1 MMRAVLPPVPPMNRD
16 TPPPASPP
24 RPTEPDWLPDG
35 TPYSREFGDVYYSRD
50 DGCAEARH
58 VFLVHNALEPRWR
71 ALPDR
76 PGTLFVINE
85 TGFGTG
91 LNFLL
96 AWELWERSA
105 PTQARLVFRSLEAH
119 PLSRSAMVRA
129 NAAWPELGR
138 YSAALAA
145 AWPPAMGGLHTLD
158 FDGGRV
164 RLQLYV
170 GDVNEALAACG
181 AAAHPEL
188 AVAADAWFLDG
199 FAPARNPAMWEP
211 AVLRR
216 VAALSR
222 PGTTLATFTAASA
235 VRTGLADAGFAVERV
250 PGFGRKR
257 EMLSARFDGTAG
269 TAAAAAAEPLTET
282 PWHLGAS
289 VASSA
294 AHALVIG
301 GGIAGACCAQA
312 LARRGLRV
320 SVVDAGEAPQRGAPV
335 APQGI
340 LFTQLPASDS
350 AHGEFT
356 LHSYLHALRF
366 YAALFG
372 ADSDAYAR
380 CGLLQLADDDE
391 AGFTALAERYAT
403 FPELARFVDA
413 AEASAIAG
421 ITLARRAIH
430 LPGSGWLVPQE
441 ARARL
446 LDHPLIETRFGCRVE
461 RLERIDGGWRAW
473 LAGGENIG
481 APVVIVATA
490 TAANDVLAD
499 NPLPITPLRG
509 QVTLI
514 PRALAGATPH
524 CVVCAG
530 GYVAPARGE
539 WLCCGASY
547 VRGAGD
553 YLPTQAEHRGN
564 LDRAHEIL
572 AHLDPAAIAL
582 DTLGGGVGYRTSTAD
597 RLPIAGALPD
607 ASAFR
612 RDFAALRQ
620 NARRA
625 IDRTGSYLPGL
636 YVSTGH
642 GSRGLT
648 SAPLCADAIAA
659 AICGEPSPLTQR
671 LQRTVSPARF
681 LIRDIVKGRGG

>member
-1 MMRAVLPPVPPMNRD
+1 MNRD
-16 TPPPASPP
+16 TPPAFSP
-24 RPTEPDWLPDG
+24 RPAEPEWLPDG

-58 VFLVHNALEPRWR
+58 VFLAHNALEPRWR

-76 PGTLFVINE
+76 PGTVFIVNE

-105 PTQARLVFRSLEAH
+105 PAPARLVFRSLEAH
-119 PLSRSAMVRA
+119 PLTRTALARA

-145 AWPPAMGGLHTLD
+145 AWPPTLGGLHTLD

-170 GDVNEALAACG
+170 GDVHEALDAYG

-222 PGTTLATFTAASA
+222 QGTTLATFTAASA

-250 PGFGRKR
+250 AGFGRKR
-257 EMLSARFDGTAG
+257 EMLSARFEGTSGTVAG
-269 TAAAAAAEPLTET
+269 IDRPTET
-282 PWHLGAS
+282 PWHLGA
-289 VASSA
+289 VARSDA
-294 AHALVIG
+294 THAVVIG
-301 GGIAGACCAQA
+301 GGIAGACCAHA

-320 SVVDAGEAPQRGAPV
+320 SVIDAGDAPLRGAPV

-380 CGLLQLADDDE
+380 CGLLQLTDDE
-391 AGFTALAERYAT
+391 PGFSALAARYAA

-413 AEASAIAG
+413 PAASAIAG
-421 ITLARRAIH
+421 VALARGAIH

-446 LDHPLIETRFGCRVE
+446 LEHPLIEARFACRAE
-461 RLERIDGGWRAW
+461 RLERVDDAWRVVLADGGHTH
-473 LAGGENIG
+473 

-490 TAANDVLAD
+490 TAANELLAD
-499 NPLPITPLRG
+499 APLPIAPLRG
-509 QVTLI
+509 QITLI
-514 PRALAGATPH
+514 PRALAGATPR

-553 YLPTQAEHRGN
+553 YAPTQAEHRGN
-564 LDRAHEIL
+564 LERAHEIL

-582 DTLGGGVGYRTSTAD
+582 EALGGGVGYRTSTAD
-597 RLPIAGALPD
+597 RLPIAGPLPD
-607 ASAFR
+607 AGAFH
-612 RDFAALRQ
+612 RDFAPLRH

-659 AICGEPSPLTQR
+659 AICGEPSPLPRR

-681 LIRDIVKGRGG
+681 LIRDIVKGRGA